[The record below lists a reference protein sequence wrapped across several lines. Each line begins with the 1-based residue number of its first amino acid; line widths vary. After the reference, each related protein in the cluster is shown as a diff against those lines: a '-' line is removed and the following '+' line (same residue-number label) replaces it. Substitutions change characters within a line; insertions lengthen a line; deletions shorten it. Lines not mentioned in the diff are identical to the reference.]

1 MREHPIPIA
10 ARREAA
16 VSVNSGLSGALERRE
31 DRQLARR
38 LAALERDRAY
48 GFAEVQTR
56 AELQASRAHAVAY
69 VGEQGMQAV
78 AMLSQLEAQLGQIC
92 PMAVTRLQGIAD
104 MTSVGI
110 AQVVANAVREVSE

>member
-1 MREHPIPIA
+1 MTNIVPSS

-16 VSVNSGLSGALERRE
+16 VSVNSGISGALERRE

-38 LAALERDRAY
+38 LASLERDRTY
-48 GFAEVQTR
+48 GFAEVQTQ

-78 AMLSQLEAQLGQIC
+78 AMLSQLEGQLGQIC
-92 PMAVTRLQGIAD
+92 PLAVTRLQGIAD
-104 MTSVGI
+104 MTAVGI
-110 AQVVANAVREVSE
+110 AQVVANAVREVSQ